1 MERAIAIFV
10 FNADQLLAD
19 RQGQVRLLGF
29 ELEQA
34 VNDEAESGG
43 KLVEGRAFGGLADG
57 MGEGEGGIEQRLAEA
72 LVLRVGLSFR
82 RLSLISFP
90 VAMLK

>member
-1 MERAIAIFV
+1 MEHLRV
-10 FNADQLLAD
+10 DGNGLAQ
-19 RQGQVRLLGF
+19 RQGF

-43 KLVEGRAFGGLADG
+43 KLVERGAFGGVADG

-72 LVLRVGLSFR
+72 LVLPGVVGEPLT
-82 RLSLISFP
+82 P
-90 VAMLK
+90 